1 MTSLEFSNEFEILYN
16 NIMSNQSPGIDE
28 YEKSVFLTKAQ
39 LELVKNYFNSKGNKY
54 QEGYDDSAK
63 RQYDFS
69 TLTTIKRYTKPF
81 NVVKATTGELITVE
95 GKNDINFREIYQYF
109 PNEDFNGKDIE
120 SVFPISSRD
129 INIHRY
135 KYTLPQDF
143 LFFLNEEVELE
154 RLINGS
160 NVHRGAIVTPIN
172 INELTTLRGGVYK
185 FPVQN
190 ECWRVINTI
199 TGWEVEILPPY
210 ASEIINYS
218 MRYVRKPKPIVLINI
233 EKMYGTTIDGYS
245 GDDLPDD
252 VSTRE
257 VCELPE
263 AMHPEIVQRAVEL
276 AKASYRTGELDTTV
290 NMGQRTE

>member
-39 LELVKNYFNSKGNKY
+39 LELVKNYFNLKSNKL

-69 TLTTIKRYTKPF
+69 TLTTIKRYVKGDT
-81 NVVKATTGELITVE
+81 VVKPDGTILSIND
-95 GKNDINFREIYQYF
+95 KNEINFREIHQYF
-109 PNEDFNGKDIE
+109 PTDDYAGQDEE
-120 SVFPISSRD
+120 SIFPIKTRD

-135 KYTLPQDF
+135 KYTLPKDF
-143 LFFLNEEVELE
+143 LFFISEEVELE
-154 RLINGS
+154 RVINRIKLS
-160 NVHRGAIVTPIN
+160 RNAIVTPIN
-172 INELTTLRGGVYK
+172 YNDLTKLRGETYK
-185 FPVQN
+185 MPVQN
-190 ECWRVINTI
+190 ECWRVLNTI
-199 TGWEVEILPPY
+199 NGWEVEVLAPY
-210 ASEIINYS
+210 ASKIINYS
-218 MRYVRKPKPIVLINI
+218 MRYVRKPKPIILINI

-252 VSTRE
+252 VSTAQ

-276 AKASYRTGELDTTV
+276 AKAAYRTGETQDLIS
-290 NMGQRTE
+290 MGQRTE

>member
-16 NIMSNQSPGIDE
+16 NVMSNQSPGIDE

-39 LELVKNYFNSKGNKY
+39 LELVKNYFNPKSNKL

-69 TLTTIKRYTKPF
+69 TLTTIKRYTKGETIVQPDG
-81 NVVKATTGELITVE
+81 NILVVGD
-95 GKNDINFREIYQYF
+95 KNDINFREIYQYY
-109 PNEDFNGKDIE
+109 PTNDYSGKDEE
-120 SVFPISSRD
+120 SIFPIKTRD
-129 INIHRY
+129 LNIHRY
-135 KYTLPQDF
+135 KYTLPEDF
-143 LFFLNEEVELE
+143 LFFMNEEAELE
-154 RLINGS
+154 RVINRYKLQR
-160 NVHRGAIVTPIN
+160 NAVVTPIN
-172 INELTTLRGGVYK
+172 FNELTTLRGATYK

-199 TGWEVEILPPY
+199 KGWEVEILAPY

-218 MRYVRKPKPIVLINI
+218 MRYVRKPKPIILINI

-245 GDDLPDD
+245 GDNLPDD
-252 VSTRE
+252 VSTE
-257 VCELPE
+257 QVCELPE

-276 AKASYRTGELDTTV
+276 AKAAYRTGETEIIAQ
-290 NMGQRTE
+290 MGQRTE

>member
-16 NIMSNQSPGIDE
+16 NVMSNQSPGIDE

-69 TLTTIKRYTKPF
+69 TLTTIKRYTKSF
-81 NVVKATTGELITVE
+81 KTVE
-95 GKNDINFREIYQYF
+95 PNGTVIEVPEKNDIRFREILQYSQS
-109 PNEDFNGKDIE
+109 NNYIGQDEE
-120 SVFPISSRD
+120 SLFPIRTRD
-129 INIHRY
+129 LKVHRY
-135 KYTLPQDF
+135 KYSIPQDF
-143 LFFLNEEVELE
+143 LFFLNEECELK
-154 RLINGS
+154 RVINGYDVTR
-160 NVHRGAIVTPIN
+160 NAIVTPISYDQ
-172 INELTTLRGGVYK
+172 LTIMRGGVYR

-190 ECWRVINTI
+190 ECWRVINT
-199 TGWEVEILPPY
+199 TNGWEAEILAPY

-233 EKMYGTTIDGYS
+233 EKMYGTTIDGCS
-245 GDDLPDD
+245 GDNLPDD
-252 VSTRE
+252 VSE
-257 VCELPE
+257 AQVCELPE

-276 AKASYRTGELDTTV
+276 AKASYRTGETEVLT
-290 NMGQRTE
+290 NMGQRSE